1 MSKQSFRD
9 LKNEIELK
17 NAEIDELYMELD
29 AKNEEINKLK
39 LYSTKLKY
47 EKKNLEDKLDTKID
61 YDKARIKE
69 LDDLQEKI
77 NDKEAIIEDKHDQ
90 VKYLRSLIDEYKT
103 QIKSNSEELEVQ
115 LRKISKNYET
125 LLEQKDLLITKQ
137 DEIIKNL
144 VKANEEITKSNK
156 TNIISLKLQNEKYQE
171 IIDKLTK

>member
-1 MSKQSFRD
+1 
-9 LKNEIELK
+9 
-17 NAEIDELYMELD
+17 
-29 AKNEEINKLK
+29 
-39 LYSTKLKY
+39 
-47 EKKNLEDKLDTKID
+47 
-61 YDKARIKE
+61 
-69 LDDLQEKI
+69 
-77 NDKEAIIEDKHDQ
+77 
-90 VKYLRSLIDEYKT
+90 KT